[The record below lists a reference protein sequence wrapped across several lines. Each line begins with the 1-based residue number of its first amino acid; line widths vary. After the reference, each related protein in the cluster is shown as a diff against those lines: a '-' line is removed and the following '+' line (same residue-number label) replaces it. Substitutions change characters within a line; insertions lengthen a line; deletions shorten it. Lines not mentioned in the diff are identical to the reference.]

1 MKRSLASI
9 NEVIIILVPN
19 VFGFTGDAVNE
30 RQLIKYLCKGRK
42 CILFSF
48 IGISKLFKLYKF
60 VSEIYEDYYNE
71 NIMLIPIPLI
81 PPHTIFTML
90 TSVLIAFIIWILDN
104 IANVRLI
111 YVRSSLL
118 ALGVVSIK
126 NLARKTFVK
135 IPAIV
140 EDETLR
146 WKRILSYLYS
156 ISDRYILNRAKA
168 IGAPS
173 PLLMKRLSVR
183 RGVLPKGKVVLVP
196 AGVDERK
203 IRPLRETLK
212 AYNVKDQY
220 IIGFLGLLAWWQG
233 VDILVKAVA
242 KIKNLLDK
250 PVKLLIVGDG
260 PERGKIETLCKELK
274 VNCYTTGFVRHE
286 NALRY
291 LGIFDV
297 LVIPRISISTTES
310 NIPIKII
317 EAWALGV
324 PVIVTA
330 HEVFKYMSLRDGED
344 IVLCEPDPE
353 DVGDK
358 ILLVLLNEKLR
369 KKLSER
375 GLLLARD
382 YYYDRIANK
391 LIKTFRELH
400 NFKSFNYPV

>member
-1 MKRSLASI
+1 MKRSLVSM
-9 NEVIIILVPN
+9 NDLIIILVPN

-48 IGISKLFKLYKF
+48 IGISKLLKLYKLI
-60 VSEIYEDYYNE
+60 SEIYEDYYNE
-71 NIMLIPIPLI
+71 NIMLIPIPSI
-81 PPHTIFTML
+81 SPHTIFTML
-90 TSVLIAFIIWILDN
+90 TSILIASIIWILDK
-104 IANVRLI
+104 ITNVRLI

-126 NLARKTFVK
+126 NLARKTLVK

-146 WKRILSYLYS
+146 WRRILSYLYS

-183 RGVLPKGKVVLVP
+183 RGVLPKGKIVLVP
-196 AGVDERK
+196 AGIDERK

-212 AYNVKDQY
+212 AYNVKDRY
-220 IIGFLGLLAWWQG
+220 IIGFIGLLAWWQG

-242 KIKNLLDK
+242 KIKDSLDRPIK
-250 PVKLLIVGDG
+250 ILIVGDG
-260 PERGKIETLCKELK
+260 PERRKIEKLCRELK
-274 VNCYTTGFVRHE
+274 VDCYITGFIRHE
-286 NALRY
+286 KALK
-291 LGIFDV
+291 LMKNFDT
-297 LVIPRISISTTES
+297 LVVPSIKISTTSS

-324 PVIVTA
+324 PVIATA

-344 IVLCEPDPE
+344 IVLCEPDFE
-353 DVGDK
+353 DVANK

-375 GLLLARD
+375 GMMLARD

>member
-1 MKRSLASI
+1 MNDL
-9 NEVIIILVPN
+9 IIILVPN

-48 IGISKLFKLYKF
+48 IGISKLLKLYKLI
-60 VSEIYEDYYNE
+60 SEIYEDYYNE
-71 NIMLIPIPLI
+71 SITLIPIPLI

-90 TSVLIAFIIWILDN
+90 TSILIAFIIWILDK
-104 IANVRLI
+104 ITNVRLI

-126 NLARKTFVK
+126 NLARKTLVK

-146 WKRILSYLYS
+146 WRRILSYLYS

-196 AGVDERK
+196 AGIDERK

-212 AYNVKDQY
+212 AYNVKDRY
-220 IIGFLGLLAWWQG
+220 IIGFIGLLAWWQG

-242 KIKNLLDK
+242 KIKDSLDRPIK
-250 PVKLLIVGDG
+250 ILIVGDG
-260 PERGKIETLCKELK
+260 PERRKIEKLCRELK
-274 VNCYTTGFVRHE
+274 VDCYITGFIKHE
-286 NALRY
+286 KALK
-291 LGIFDV
+291 LMKNFDT
-297 LVIPRISISTTES
+297 LVVPSIKISTTSS

-353 DVGDK
+353 DVANK

-375 GLLLARD
+375 GIMLAED
-382 YYYDRIANK
+382 YYYEKIANN
-391 LIKTFRELH
+391 LIKTFE
-400 NFKSFNYPV
+400 K

>member
-1 MKRSLASI
+1 MKRSLVSM
-9 NEVIIILVPN
+9 NDLIIILVPN
-19 VFGFTGDAVNE
+19 LFGFTGDAVNE
-30 RQLIKYLCKGRK
+30 RQLIKYLCRGRK

-48 IGISKLFKLYKF
+48 IGISKLLKLYKL

-71 NIMLIPIPLI
+71 NIMLIPTPSI
-81 PPHTIFTML
+81 PPHTIFTTL
-90 TSVLIAFIIWILDN
+90 TSILIAFIIWILDK
-104 IANVRLI
+104 ITNVRLI

-146 WKRILSYLYS
+146 WRRILSYLYS
-156 ISDRYILNRAKA
+156 ISDRYILYRAKA

-212 AYNVKDQY
+212 AYNFKDQY
-220 IIGFLGLLAWWQG
+220 IIGFIGLLAWWQG
-233 VDILVKAVA
+233 VDMLVKAVA
-242 KIKNLLDK
+242 KIKDFLDK

-260 PERGKIETLCKELK
+260 PEKRKIKALCKKL
-274 VNCYTTGFVRHE
+274 NIHCDITGFVKHE
-286 NALRY
+286 DALK
-291 LGIFDV
+291 LLKAFDI
-297 LVIPRISISTTES
+297 LVVPRRRISSTETV
-310 NIPIKII
+310 IPIKII

-324 PVIVTA
+324 PVIATA
-330 HEVFKYMSLRDGED
+330 HEVFKYTSLRDGED
-344 IVLCEPDPE
+344 IVFCEPNPE
-353 DVGDK
+353 DVANK
-358 ILLVLLNEKLR
+358 ILTVLKNTELR
-369 KKLSER
+369 KRLSEK
-375 GLLLARD
+375 GLSLVKS
-382 YYYDRIANK
+382 YYYDIIAQSILKVFEKNDA
-391 LIKTFRELH
+391 R
-400 NFKSFNYPV
+400 

>member
-1 MKRSLASI
+1 MKRSLASM

-19 VFGFTGDAVNE
+19 VFEFTGDAVNE

-48 IGISKLFKLYKF
+48 IGISKLLKLYKLI
-60 VSEIYEDYYNE
+60 SEIYEDYYNE

-81 PPHTIFTML
+81 PHTIFTML
-90 TSVLIAFIIWILDN
+90 TSILIAFIIWILDK
-104 IANVRLI
+104 IVNVRLI

-126 NLARKTFVK
+126 NLARKTLVK

-146 WKRILSYLYS
+146 WRRILSYLYS

-203 IRPLRETLK
+203 IRPLRDTLK

-220 IIGFLGLLAWWQG
+220 IIGFLGSLAWWQG

-242 KIKNLLDK
+242 KMKNLLDR

-274 VNCYTTGFVRHE
+274 VNCYITGLVRHE

-291 LGIFDV
+291 LSIFDV
-297 LVIPRISISTTES
+297 LVVPSISISTTES

-324 PVIVTA
+324 PVIATA
-330 HEVFKYMSLRDGED
+330 HEIFRHMNLKDRED
-344 IVLCEPDPE
+344 IVFCESNPE
-353 DVGDK
+353 DVAIK
-358 ILLVLLNEKLR
+358 ILTVLKTTELR
-369 KKLSER
+369 KRLSEK
-375 GLLLARD
+375 GLSLVKN
-382 YYYDRIANK
+382 YYYDNIAQSILKVFEKNDA
-391 LIKTFRELH
+391 R
-400 NFKSFNYPV
+400 

>member
-1 MKRSLASI
+1 MKRSLASM

-48 IGISKLFKLYKF
+48 IGISKLFKLYRS

-71 NIMLIPIPLI
+71 NIMLIPIPII

-90 TSVLIAFIIWILDN
+90 TSVLIAFIIWILDK

-111 YVRSSLL
+111 YVRSSIL

-135 IPAIV
+135 IPAVV

-146 WKRILSYLYS
+146 WRRILSYLYS
-156 ISDRYILNRAKA
+156 ISDRYILSRAKA

-183 RGVLPKGKVVLVP
+183 RGVLPRGKVVLVP
-196 AGVDERK
+196 AGIDERK

-220 IIGFLGLLAWWQG
+220 IIGFIGLLEWWQG

-260 PERGKIETLCKELK
+260 PERKKIEALCKELN
-274 VNCYTTGFVRHE
+274 VHCDITGFVKHE
-286 NALRY
+286 DALK
-291 LGIFDV
+291 LLKTFDV
-297 LVIPRISISTTES
+297 LVVPRRRISSTEAV
-310 NIPIKII
+310 IPIKII

-324 PVIVTA
+324 PVIATA
-330 HEVFKYMSLRDGED
+330 HEVFKYASLRNGED
-344 IVLCEPDPE
+344 IVLCEPVQD
-353 DVGDK
+353 DVANKIITVLTDRELRMRSSKRGQRIAENYFYDK
-358 ILLVLLNEKLR
+358 IVKDVLKYF
-369 KKLSER
+369 S
-375 GLLLARD
+375 
-382 YYYDRIANK
+382 
-391 LIKTFRELH
+391 
-400 NFKSFNYPV
+400 SW